1 MSDTSRPSLSSF
13 NISTPVV
20 DLSKGD
26 ATLRFTAGATDDISG
41 VSDIYAS
48 WRSPSGE
55 QSFSL
60 SANDGD
66 DLIDGTKNQ
75 GTWRSYSGELNR
87 YSELGTWRLSYLEI
101 DDEAGNEEYER
112 ADLDELGFIS
122 SFEVKPKVKE
132 QTLNLSQSAPYYVT
146 GDTMML

>member
-1 MSDTSRPSLSSF
+1 MSDTTRPSLSSF

-41 VSDIYAS
+41 VSDINAS

-55 QSFSL
+55 QYFYLGAYDS
-60 SANDGD
+60 D

-75 GTWRSYSGELNR
+75 GTWRSDSGELNR
-87 YSELGTWRLSYLEI
+87 FSELGTWRLSYLEI
-101 DDEAGNEEYER
+101 EDEAGNEKRYESR
-112 ADLDELGFIS
+112 
-122 SFEVKPKVKE
+122 KVF
-132 QTLNLSQSAPYYVT
+132 
-146 GDTMML
+146 

>member
-1 MSDTSRPSLSSF
+1 MMSDTSRPSLSSF

-66 DLIDGTKNQ
+66 DLIDGTKN
-75 GTWRSYSGELNR
+75 
-87 YSELGTWRLSYLEI
+87 
-101 DDEAGNEEYER
+101 
-112 ADLDELGFIS
+112 
-122 SFEVKPKVKE
+122 
-132 QTLNLSQSAPYYVT
+132 
-146 GDTMML
+146 